1 LSDHDVLVIGSGH
14 GGVSAASTLRQL
26 GYEGTIAILSADRD
40 EPYERPPL
48 SKDFLTGDKDAHSI
62 HLRGP
67 AFWDE
72 KQIQLILG
80 ETVASIDAPLHL
92 VTTASGKTF
101 GYGKLVWAAG
111 GEPRRLSCE
120 GAELAGL
127 HTIRSRADV
136 EALLTELGGAS
147 RIVVIGGGYI
157 GLEAAASLTKLGK
170 HVTVVEAL
178 DRLLTRVAGPAISDF
193 FLGQH
198 REHGVDVRL
207 GAAVSCIEGVDGR
220 VSAVRLA
227 DGISLAADIVI
238 VGIGIQPHV
247 RPLAA
252 AGADVSNGVAVDG
265 HCRTTL
271 PDIYAVG
278 DCALHRNAFA
288 PDHPVRLESV
298 QNAADQGTVAAHHI
312 CGTPA
317 AYAATP
323 WFWSNQYDI
332 KLQTVGLN
340 SGYDQTLVRGDP
352 SSGRFSVI
360 YLRAGEIVALDCVN
374 MVKDY
379 VQGRALV
386 ERRAMIEP
394 SLLTD
399 PETPLKALAAQE

>member
-1 LSDHDVLVIGSGH
+1 MSDHDVLVIGSGH

-80 ETVASIDAPLHL
+80 ETVASIDAPLHR

-157 GLEAAASLTKLGK
+157 GLEAAASLTKLRK

-360 YLRAGEIVALDCVN
+360 YLRAGQIVALDCVN

-386 ERRAMIEP
+386 ECRAMIEP

>member
-80 ETVASIDAPLHL
+80 ETVASIDAPLHR

-178 DRLLTRVAGPAISDF
+178 DRLLARVAGPGISDF

-340 SGYDQTLVRGDP
+340 SGYDQALVRGDP

-360 YLRAGEIVALDCVN
+360 YLRAGQIVALDCVN

-386 ERRAMIEP
+386 ECRAMIEP